1 MCSIDVTSPCGQ
13 YLKSYTPVQT
23 QIIFSGVGYTE
34 SMNMGLHGDIF
45 ELNFTDYDACVYFSN
60 DMRYYHFRKNLEFL
74 SCRSIK

>member
-45 ELNFTDYDACVYFSN
+45 KLPTTKRAFTFRMTCVI
-60 DMRYYHFRKNLEFL
+60 NL
-74 SCRSIK
+74 